1 MTDDAGFGVAR
12 TFGGVIPTPALD
24 RIAQN
29 GLRYIARLSGN
40 YDR

>member
-1 MTDDAGFGVAR
+1 MTDDTGFGVAS
-12 TFGGVIPTPALD
+12 TFGGVMPTPALD

-29 GLRYIARLSGN
+29 GLCYIARWSGN